1 MSQKYYTIAEISK
14 ILNIPESTLRFYRNK
29 FEKFI
34 PYFGEGR
41 KKRYAEE
48 AINIFKEI
56 AELLRNNVTADDVAE
71 HLTRVYTTYVNISN
85 EQQQQTAITQQ
96 QIFFTEKY
104 IQTLIESD
112 LEIRKEI
119 ASTLQII
126 ANQQESIAELQKE
139 LLKIQEKYEKTIEE
153 RDNKIVAEM
162 RKILN
167 KKKKSFW
174 PWVKGKGK

>member
-34 PYFGEGR
+34 PYVGEGR

-48 AINIFKEI
+48 AINIFKDI
-56 AELLRNNVTADDVAE
+56 AELLRNNVTAEDVAE
-71 HLTRVYTTYVNISN
+71 HLTHMYATYIDINN
-85 EQQQQTAITQQ
+85 EQQTAITQQ
-96 QIFFTEKY
+96 QQNFFTEKY

-139 LLKIQEKYEKTIEE
+139 LLKMQEKYEKTIEE

-174 PWVKGKGK
+174 PWGKGK